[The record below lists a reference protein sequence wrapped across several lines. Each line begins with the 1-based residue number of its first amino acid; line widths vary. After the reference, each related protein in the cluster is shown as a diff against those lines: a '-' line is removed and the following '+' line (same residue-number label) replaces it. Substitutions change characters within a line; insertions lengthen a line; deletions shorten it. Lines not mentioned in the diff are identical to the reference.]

1 MITITIDNPE
11 LEKVFHENFA
21 SNNDCFVN
29 YISHNCHANNLA
41 YSSKFSQ
48 EEIAYYE
55 AAYDE
60 GEVSG
65 DSGLTHEEVF
75 EALRKKYDIH

>member
-21 SNNDCFVN
+21 SDNDCFVD

-41 YSSKFSQ
+41 YSRKFSA
-48 EEIAYYE
+48 EEIARYE
-55 AAYDE
+55 AAYNE
-60 GEVSG
+60 GKASG
-65 DSGLTHEEVF
+65 DSGLTHEEVWEQLF
-75 EALRKKYDIH
+75 QKYDSN

>member
-11 LEKVFHENFA
+11 LEKVFHEN
-21 SNNDCFVN
+21 
-29 YISHNCHANNLA
+29 NLD
-41 YSSKFSQ
+41 YSRKFSV

-60 GEVSG
+60 GVASG

-75 EALRKKYDIH
+75 EQLFQKYDSK